1 MASLSL
7 VVDELG
13 TSGSTLSYFTVTSGL
28 VGHGVLTEV
37 VANHV
42 GLDFDGVPVLS
53 GVDLSDRPDH
63 VWHDD
68 AVAEMGLDGLWL
80 LTVRSVLDG
89 LGQLL
94 DEAVVARVDSLSKS
108 PSLAS
113 AEHSDQLFGLQL
125 KELLEFDTSVN
136 LLSECFFLGSL
147 GSLGG
152 GKPLLDRGHI

>member
-1 MASLSL
+1 MRSLEG
-7 VVDELG
+7 DELG
-13 TSGSTLSYFTVTSGL
+13 ASGGTDTDLTVTNGL
-28 VGHGVLTEV
+28 VSHGVLTEV
-37 VANHV
+37 VADHV
-42 GLDFDGVPVLS
+42 SLNFDTVPVLAR
-53 GVDLSDRPDH
+53 VDFANGADH
-63 VWHDD
+63 LGHDD
-68 AVAEMGLDGLWL
+68 AVAQMSLDGLWL

-108 PSLAS
+108 PSLAG

>member
-68 AVAEMGLDGLWL
+68 AVAEMGLDGLGL
-80 LTVRSVLDG
+80 LTVWGVLDRK
-89 LGQLL
+89 LQLL
-94 DEAVVARVDSLSKS
+94 HKSVVAGVDPVAEAPSLSGSK
-108 PSLAS
+108 
-113 AEHSDQLFGLQL
+113 HSDHILSGQFEELF
-125 KELLEFDTSVN
+125 ELDASVDLFFEWFFCVGSIA
-136 LLSECFFLGSL
+136 LLGHGSL
-147 GSLGG
+147 KLFF
-152 GKPLLDRGHI
+152 DI